1 MARSKRKRG
10 QVPGA
15 ASARRRDAREAP
27 QRRAA
32 SPVLLMGGLLAV
44 VILLGGVLVAM
55 FRSSPVST
63 AWTATTSA
71 PLADIPLP
79 TTLPT
84 QETTPEVAAQAG
96 SLLTAPPPT
105 AGQEVPAVTD
115 TSDTTS
121 VWEAAQTEIEP
132 QQVQR
137 ISVADAKV
145 LVDKGEAVLYD
156 TRRPETFSEGH
167 AAGAVSFPESELEVL
182 LPTLPT
188 DKALVFY
195 CT

>member
-1 MARSKRKRG
+1 M
-10 QVPGA
+10 
-15 ASARRRDAREAP
+15 
-27 QRRAA
+27 
-32 SPVLLMGGLLAV
+32 

-55 FRSSPVST
+55 FRSSPMST
-63 AWTATTSA
+63 ASTAASAA

-84 QETTPEVAAQAG
+84 QEAAPEVAAQGG
-96 SLLTAPPPT
+96 SVLTAPSPA
-105 AGQEVPAVTD
+105 AGEEIPALTD

-121 VWEAAQTEIEP
+121 VWEAAQTGTEP

-137 ISVADAKV
+137 ISAADAKV

-156 TRRPETFSEGH
+156 TRRPETFQEGH
-167 AAGAVSFPESELEVL
+167 AMGAISFPESELEAL